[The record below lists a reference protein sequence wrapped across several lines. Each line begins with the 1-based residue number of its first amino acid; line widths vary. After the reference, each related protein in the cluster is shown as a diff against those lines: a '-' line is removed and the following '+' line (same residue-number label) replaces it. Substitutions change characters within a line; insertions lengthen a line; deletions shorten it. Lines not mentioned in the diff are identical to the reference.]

1 MAASRGRKPKPNPWA
16 DVSADVRSGELLP
29 IYLLGGQESFLARR
43 AYDLL
48 YPAAVGAGPR
58 GFNEQTFIADKTS
71 GAAIAGACNT
81 LPMMGKRRVVVV
93 RQIERMKKE
102 HQDQL
107 SEYCSNP
114 SPTTVLILLMSDSA
128 TKKLDGRT
136 KFPKAIKK
144 NGRYCEFKRM
154 YGRDLAGWINDEG
167 RGLGKQLEPMCA
179 GYLEGLMG
187 NDLAQIANALSIA
200 ALYVGDNDRIGLS
213 DLEEVVAGRKQD
225 ALWDMLDAIGE
236 RRFPRAVRAMQ
247 QLSRQGEDPHGM
259 LRLVSKRLKEL
270 LRARTGVDEG
280 MSPRDAAIA
289 AGIPGSIAWKF
300 DGQIRAWRPPQLRR
314 AVSRMLEAE
323 SDMKGGLRVA
333 PRMAFESAVLDVLR

>member
-1 MAASRGRKPKPNPWA
+1 MAARGGKARANPWSEV
-16 DVSADVRSGELLP
+16 VSDVRSGELLP
-29 IYLLGGQESFLARR
+29 VYLLGGQESFLARR

-58 GFNEQTFIADKTS
+58 GFNEQTFVADKVS
-71 GAAIAGACNT
+71 GAAIAAACNT

-102 HQDQL
+102 HQDEL
-107 SEYCSNP
+107 GDYCANP
-114 SPTTVLILLMSDSA
+114 SPTTVLLLLLSDDP
-128 TKKLDGRT
+128 TKKIDGRT
-136 KFPKAIKK
+136 KLPKAVKK

-154 YGRDLAGWINDEG
+154 YGRELGGWITEEA
-167 RGLGKQLEPMCA
+167 RALGKQLEPMCA

-200 ALYVGDNDRIGLS
+200 ALYVGEESRIGLS

-236 RRFPRAVRAMQ
+236 RRFPTALRAMQ
-247 QLSRQGEDPHGM
+247 QLARQGEDPHSM
-259 LRLVSKRLKEL
+259 LRLVTKRVREL
-270 LRARTGVDEG
+270 QRARAGLDDG
-280 MSPRDAAIA
+280 LSPRDAAIA
-289 AGIPGSIAWKF
+289 AGIPGAIAWKF

-314 AVSRMLEAE
+314 AVARLLQAE
-323 SDMKGGLRVA
+323 SDMKGGLRIE
-333 PRMAFESAVLDVLR
+333 PRLALESAVLDVLR

>member
-1 MAASRGRKPKPNPWA
+1 MARARKPKANPWRDVVA
-16 DVSADVRSGELLP
+16 DVQSGELMPL
-29 IYLLGGQESFLARR
+29 YLLGGQESFLSRR

-48 YPAAVGAGPR
+48 YPAAIGSGPR
-58 GFNEQTFIADKTS
+58 GFNEQTFLGDKTS

-107 SEYCSNP
+107 AEYCANP
-114 SPTTVLILLMSDSA
+114 SPTTVLILMMSDDPS
-128 TKKLDGRT
+128 KKIDGRT
-136 KFPKAIKK
+136 KLPKAIKK

-154 YGRDLAGWINDEG
+154 YGRDLQGWIGEEA
-167 RGLGKQLEPMCA
+167 RRLEKKLEPMCA

-187 NDLAQIANALSIA
+187 NDLSQIANALGIA
-200 ALYVGDNDRIGLS
+200 ALYVGEEDRILLS

-247 QLSRQGEDPHGM
+247 QLSRQGEEPHSM
-259 LRLVSKRLKEL
+259 LRLISKRLREL
-270 LRARTGVDEG
+270 RRARVGLDEG

-289 AGIPGSIAWKF
+289 AGIPGAIAWKF
-300 DGQIRAWRPPQLRR
+300 DGQIRAWRPPQLRW
-314 AVSRMLEAE
+314 AIARMVQAE
-323 SDMKGGLRVA
+323 SDMKGGLRVD
-333 PRMAFESAVLDVLR
+333 PRMALESAVLDVLR

>member
-1 MAASRGRKPKPNPWA
+1 MAAARGRKPKPNPWA
-16 DVSADVRSGELLP
+16 DVRADVQSGELLP
-29 IYLLGGQESFLARR
+29 VYLLGGQESFLARR

-102 HQDQL
+102 HQDDL
-107 SEYCSNP
+107 GEYCANP
-114 SPTTVLILLMSDSA
+114 SPTTVLILLMSDDPS
-128 TKKLDGRT
+128 KKIDGRT
-136 KFPKAIKK
+136 KFPKAVKK

-167 RGLGKQLEPMCA
+167 RRLEKQLEPMCA
-179 GYLEGLMG
+179 GYLEGLVG
-187 NDLAQIANALSIA
+187 NDLAQIANALAIA
-200 ALYVGDNDRIGLS
+200 ALYVGDADRIGLS

-236 RRFPRAVRAMQ
+236 RRFPGAVRAMQ
-247 QLSRQGEDPHGM
+247 QLARQGEEPHGM

-270 LRARTGVDEG
+270 QRARIGLDEG

-314 AVSRMLEAE
+314 AVTRMLQAE
-323 SDMKGGLRVA
+323 SDMKGGLRID